1 MKQYKIQYI
10 TFSNFQSWKIF
21 SFENEPT
28 KEECKFWLWNILNEY
43 EKHTLDWDLLIE
55 DIEIIS
61 ISEYVKIDG
70 SYDIG
75 YQNNLSGVCFV
86 SKPIH
91 KEVISKP
98 THKED

>member
-43 EKHTLDWDLLIE
+43 EKDTLDWDLFID
-55 DIEIIS
+55 DIEIIMVK
-61 ISEYVKIDG
+61 EYVETHG
-70 SYDIG
+70 G
-75 YQNNLSGVCFV
+75 YCNVGYSSKGICFT
-86 SKPIH
+86 
-91 KEVISKP
+91 SKP
-98 THKED
+98 THKEE

>member
-43 EKHTLDWDLLIE
+43 EKDTLDWDLFID
-55 DIEIIS
+55 DIEIIMVK
-61 ISEYVKIDG
+61 EYVETHG
-70 SYDIG
+70 STCNVG
-75 YQNNLSGVCFV
+75 YLSKVSGICFT
-86 SKPIH
+86 
-91 KEVISKP
+91 SKP
-98 THKED
+98 THKEE